1 MPRIWQNYN
10 NYCAVIAWAWHF
22 SLIFTFLLFYR
33 KSNSALTWWLEEK
46 LKLLTCSEA
55 GIFAPFH
62 LLMQAMTV
70 MSEGRRLRHSLW
82 FTLVDPGMFVFVLL
96 EEWYTCRLLYW
107 NSFFSIQYFSNIRIP
122 YSYYLKTLI
131 TPVKRNWD
139 IIRKR
144 LGGIGEENQTEIWL
158 LVTPR

>member
-1 MPRIWQNYN
+1 M
-10 NYCAVIAWAWHF
+10 
-22 SLIFTFLLFYR
+22 
-33 KSNSALTWWLEEK
+33 
-46 LKLLTCSEA
+46 TCSEA

-70 MSEGRRLRHSLW
+70 MSEGRRLRRSLW
-82 FTLVDPGMFVFVLL
+82 FTLVDPGMFVFVQL

-107 NSFFSIQYFSNIRIP
+107 NSFFSIQYFSNLGIDQNTIQLL
-122 YSYYLKTLI
+122 SQNTDN
-131 TPVKRNWD
+131 TVKRNWD

-144 LGGIGEENQTEIWL
+144 LGGIGEENQIEIWL